1 MPARVMSQLE
11 NTSAILG
18 EYMLKGWT
26 LTDLHCSECR
36 ITPLMREPNAIAEN
50 ANRERIQF
58 CALCDGRPEGRASA
72 SASASVNAGARAGSQ
87 HTSTQAESGSAAV
100 PTTTQDAA
108 AEIEATFASSTATA
122 RNQSHAPQDA
132 QASSSNAAD
141 DAANSISSLLLR
153 GYSLLGENCPNPSCR
168 GIPLVGY
175 PRKADGSKD
184 GRRMCVCCEGRWVDE
199 SAIVEGEGMKVVQA
213 EAEAEAESPRT
224 KARRE
229 LYGLSSTGN
238 SEKKETLKAEV
249 GEAKVREKGKGK
261 SRVMDP
267 EEFEAHANESAKR
280 LHSASG
286 SGPGSGSGSGNTTT
300 SHRQQQHELDEIDT
314 DIEMDEDEDEYKPA
328 LGEESRAVPA
338 VTKASATHILPIR
351 PTPTPYKP
359 TPPAPSS
366 ALGQS
371 LSQTSDSLSKTLQS
385 LSTSLERYAA
395 RPPAPTHRREEEQD
409 GGRWFVDLKLH
420 TEAIKDVLGVIGQVE
435 RARRVG
441 Y

>member
-26 LTDLHCSECR
+26 LTDLHCSQCR
-36 ITPLMREPNAIAEN
+36 STPLMREPNAIAERE
-50 ANRERIQF
+50 NRDRIQF

-72 SASASVNAGARAGSQ
+72 SSGPRQ
-87 HTSTQAESGSAAV
+87 TSFQTG
-100 PTTTQDAA
+100 PTLTTQDAA
-108 AEIEATFASSTATA
+108 AEVEASFASS
-122 RNQSHAPQDA
+122 
-132 QASSSNAAD
+132 SSSAAGVAEAASLPNPAD
-141 DAANSISSLLLR
+141 DAASSISSLLLQ
-153 GYSLLGENCPNPSCR
+153 GYSLLGDNCPVPTCR

-184 GRRMCVCCEGRWVDE
+184 GRRMCVCCGGRWVEEAAVE
-199 SAIVEGEGMKVVQA
+199 SQGMKVFRV
-213 EAEAEAESPRT
+213 ESPRS

-229 LYGLSSTGN
+229 LYD
-238 SEKKETLKAEV
+238 KD
-249 GEAKVREKGKGK
+249 KGKGKSKGK

-280 LHSASG
+280 LHA
-286 SGPGSGSGSGNTTT
+286 GPGPAATAAASDL
-300 SHRQQQHELDEIDT
+300 RQHPDEDFGT
-314 DIEMDEDEDEYKPA
+314 DIEMDDDDEEPA
-328 LGEESRAVPA
+328 TQEVRSAPA
-338 VTKASATHILPIR
+338 IAKSSAAHILPIR
-351 PTPTPYKP
+351 PTPYKP
-359 TPPAPSS
+359 SPPSPSS

-371 LSQTSDSLSKTLQS
+371 LSHTSDSLSQTLKS

-395 RPPAPTHRREEEQD
+395 RSPVPPTSVHSARPVPGGPDEEN
-409 GGRWFVDLKLH
+409 GRWFVDLKLH
-420 TEAIKDVLGVIGQVE
+420 TEAIKDVLGVLGQVE